1 MILVALLYILFA
13 STFTLGKAVLSY
25 ISPILFIG
33 IRMIAGGALLLGYQY
48 FFNRKKWHFDWADI
62 SYFFHIALFLIFISF
77 VGEFWALKYISS
89 SKTCLLYNMSPFITA
104 LFAYYMLSEQ
114 LSRRQWVGLVIGF
127 LGFIPILINQTTGEM
142 LTKHFWFLSMP
153 ELLLLIAVISS
164 CYGWMV
170 MRYLVIQRD
179 YSSVMVNGIGMAGG
193 GVMALIA
200 SLAIEGIPQVATIS
214 LDQVAIIAAYTTAL
228 ILIANVV
235 CFNLYGVLLRR
246 YSATFLS
253 FAGVTT
259 PLFAAAFDL
268 IFFKEAITLAFIM
281 TMGIVFVG
289 LWLFYQDEF
298 RAQTK

>member
-1 MILVALLYILFA
+1 MMLVALLYILFA
-13 STFTLGKAVLSY
+13 STFTLGKAVLAY

-33 IRMIAGGALLLGYQY
+33 IRMVAGGALLLGYQY

-77 VGEFWALKYISS
+77 VGEFWALQYVTS
-89 SKTCLLYNMSPFITA
+89 SKACLLYNMSPFITA
-104 LFAYYMLSEQ
+104 LFAYHMLSEN
-114 LSRRQWVGLVIGF
+114 LSRKQWIALCIGF
-127 LGFIPILINQTTGEM
+127 LGFLPILINQTSGEAF
-142 LTKHFWFLSMP
+142 TKHFWFLSMP
-153 ELLLLIAVISS
+153 ELLLLAAVVSS

-179 YSSVMVNGIGMAGG
+179 YSSIMVNGIGMAGG
-193 GVMALIA
+193 GIMALIA
-200 SLAIEGIPQVATIS
+200 SLAIEGIPQVGSIS
-214 LDQVAIIAAYTTAL
+214 LDQVMIVAAYTTAL

-235 CFNLYGVLLRR
+235 CFNLYGLLLRR

-268 IFFKEAITLAFIM
+268 IFFKEPVTLGFIL
-281 TMGIVFVG
+281 TMIIVFIG
-289 LWLFYQDEF
+289 LWLFYQDDF
-298 RAQTK
+298 KAQTK